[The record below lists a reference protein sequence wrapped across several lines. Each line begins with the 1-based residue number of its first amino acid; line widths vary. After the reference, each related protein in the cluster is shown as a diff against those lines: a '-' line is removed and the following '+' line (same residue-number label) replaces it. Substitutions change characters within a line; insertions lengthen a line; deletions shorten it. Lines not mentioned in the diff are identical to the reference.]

1 MAVAADEETGGD
13 QKKLQGKKAFEAL
26 GVCTQL
32 AEACETLGWKAPTNI
47 QKQAIPAALE
57 GR

>member
-1 MAVAADEETGGD
+1 MAADEETGGD